1 MNHRHDL
8 ARLSTINQNSSLTR
22 ANTCDYDRMLWVDC
36 AWSRQRTRITR
47 VSLPANP
54 CGRDL
59 AAFADDLRH
68 LVELQVGQ
76 NPQGDFREMLQAARR
91 VDYWADGAFAAEAR
105 AALANEAEA
114 SAFAAQVNQCAE
126 APQSD
131 ERSCVYRIDLYDLPP
146 LLRPIADLVLGE
158 MVKYPRRDIPLGP
171 NNQDRH

>member
-1 MNHRHDL
+1 M
-8 ARLSTINQNSSLTR
+8 
-22 ANTCDYDRMLWVDC
+22 
-36 AWSRQRTRITR
+36 
-47 VSLPANP
+47 SLPANP